1 MEKDN
6 ILSELIE
13 NIKKNKFI
21 KIVFSDKQN
30 EDFNK
35 IIIKPLL
42 LKSEKNIQIESFKEN
57 KAFHKNIEL
66 NNIQEI

>member
-1 MEKDN
+1 MLKEN

-13 NIKKNKFI
+13 NIKDEKFI

-42 LKSEKNIQIESFKEN
+42 LKYY
-57 KAFHKNIEL
+57 KAFTFKI
-66 NNIQEI
+66 

>member
-1 MEKDN
+1 MLKEN

-13 NIKKNKFI
+13 NIKDEKFI

-42 LKSEKNIQIESFKEN
+42 LKSLKKIFKL
-57 KAFHKNIEL
+57 KVLKKIKHFIKIL
-66 NNIQEI
+66 N

>member
-1 MEKDN
+1 MLKEN

-13 NIKKNKFI
+13 NIKDEKFI

-66 NNIQEI
+66 NNI

>member
-1 MEKDN
+1 MLKEN

-13 NIKKNKFI
+13 NIKDEKFI

-35 IIIKPLL
+35 IIIKPFI
-42 LKSEKNIQIESFKEN
+42 KI
-57 KAFHKNIEL
+57 L
-66 NNIQEI
+66 N

>member
-21 KIVFSDKQN
+21 KKFFQISKM
-30 EDFNK
+30 E
-35 IIIKPLL
+35 ILIKLL
-42 LKSEKNIQIESFKEN
+42 
-57 KAFHKNIEL
+57 
-66 NNIQEI
+66 

>member
-30 EDFNK
+30 GDFNK
-35 IIIKPLL
+35 III
-42 LKSEKNIQIESFKEN
+42 FKIWKKYSN
-57 KAFHKNIEL
+57 
-66 NNIQEI
+66 

>member
-30 EDFNK
+30 GDFNK
-35 IIIKPLL
+35 IIIKTLL
-42 LKSEKNIQIESFKEN
+42 LKSEKNI
-57 KAFHKNIEL
+57 
-66 NNIQEI
+66 

>member
-30 EDFNK
+30 GDFNK

-42 LKSEKNIQIESFKEN
+42 LKSGKIFKL
-57 KAFHKNIEL
+57 KVLKKIKHFIKIL
-66 NNIQEI
+66 N

>member
-21 KIVFSDKQN
+21 KIVFSDRAKWR
-30 EDFNK
+30 F
-35 IIIKPLL
+35 
-42 LKSEKNIQIESFKEN
+42 
-57 KAFHKNIEL
+57 
-66 NNIQEI
+66 

>member
-30 EDFNK
+30 GDFNK

-42 LKSEKNIQIESFKEN
+42 YKIWKKYSNWKF
-57 KAFHKNIEL
+57 
-66 NNIQEI
+66 

>member
-21 KIVFSDKQN
+21 KIVFQISKM
-30 EDFNK
+30 E
-35 IIIKPLL
+35 ILIKLL
-42 LKSEKNIQIESFKEN
+42 
-57 KAFHKNIEL
+57 
-66 NNIQEI
+66 

>member
-1 MEKDN
+1 MLKEN

-13 NIKKNKFI
+13 NIKDEKFI

-42 LKSEKNIQIESFKEN
+42 LKSEKNIQIETAEELVAKE
-57 KAFHKNIEL
+57 A
-66 NNIQEI
+66 